1 MAKFSK
7 IIRENNENLLI
18 NKFIDLFRKRLDRK
32 VKNGKRLSFVLT
44 GGKSP
49 IKLYKKLAITKKLN
63 WSNVDFFIGDERY
76 VKETSKNSNI
86 NLCKKYF
93 LNKIKISQK
102 QIFKI
107 PTSSNSIKKDVNK
120 YKKKIKK
127 YFLNK
132 NISFDILLLGI
143 GNDGH
148 IASLFIKNIKKK
160 NSLLVDYVKKKDFLR
175 ITLSIKCINNSES
188 IFLWAPGKRKKIII
202 KKILSDKYKKY
213 PASYL
218 RKKNNILFNCN

>member
-7 IIRENNENLLI
+7 IIRESNEKRLI
-18 NKFIDLFRKRLDRK
+18 NKFIEIFKIKLNKKINKSKRFT
-32 VKNGKRLSFVLT
+32 FVLT

-49 IKLYKKLAITKKLN
+49 IKLYKALSKTKRIEWKK
-63 WSNVDFFIGDERY
+63 VDFFIGDERY
-76 VKETSKNSNI
+76 VKENSKYSNI

-93 LNKIKISQK
+93 LNSSKISSK

-107 PTSSNSIKKDVNK
+107 SIHNKSIKKDTVN
-120 YKKKIKK
+120 YENKIKK

-132 NISFDILLLGI
+132 KVIFDIVLLGI

-148 IASLFIKNIKKK
+148 IASLFKKNIDKRNKKMVDHVNKKK
-160 NSLLVDYVKKKDFLR
+160 ISR
-175 ITLSIKCINNSES
+175 ITLTIRCINNSNA
-188 IFLWAPGKRKKIII
+188 IFLWAPGKIKSIII
-202 KKILSDKYKKY
+202 KKILADKSLNF

-218 RKKNNILFNCN
+218 RKKNNYLFNCN